1 LGGPDREAHEACLV
15 GGLAEE
21 FLGAGEDTCISLW
34 CHPLGEW
41 RGLELRVGDGGG
53 GREDG
58 DPEAGTRLQ
67 QGQSGRRGELEQA
80 VDVALGPVGAE
91 QDPFLGAGVP
101 GGQLDEGAIGRLLS
115 QGA

>member
-1 LGGPDREAHEACLV
+1 VHKPLV
-15 GGLAEE
+15 SSARRVAWP
-21 FLGAGEDTCISLW
+21 GAPC
-34 CHPLGEW
+34 
-41 RGLELRVGDGGG
+41 RDGGG

-58 DPEAGTRLQ
+58 DPEAGTRQ